1 MPSQA
6 LQEIHAAPQAVRAML
21 ANNRSKLETLAAR
34 LSGLQPKA
42 MVTIARGSSDHAA
55 LFFKYICEIKLGIPV
70 ASLGP
75 SLATL
80 YHAPLKMSGLAS
92 LAISQSG
99 QSPDLIALQKAVRQA
114 GGLTIAATNNGDSPL
129 ARDSEL
135 PLDLSAG
142 PELSVAATK
151 SFIASAA
158 LVAALVAHWAK
169 DAELLAALEAL
180 PDQVGKALSCDWSAA
195 IAGLAQA
202 RSLFVIG
209 RGPGLAMAGEA
220 ALKLKEMCGLHA
232 EAYSAAELRH
242 GPVTLAGPDFP
253 VLVFDGGHADPSPAE
268 IAGRLASE
276 GVTVFL
282 AGGEAK
288 GVINLPAARTH
299 HPITDYIALIASFYV
314 FAEAL
319 SRRRGFDPDRPK
331 GLNKVT
337 QTVSPP

>member
-21 ANNRSKLETLAAR
+21 ANNRARFVALAAR
-34 LSGLQPKA
+34 LTGLQPKA

-80 YHAPLKMSGLAS
+80 YHAPLQMAGLAS

-114 GGLTIAATNNGDSPL
+114 GGLTIAATNKGDSPL
-129 ARDSEL
+129 ARDSEI
-135 PLDLSAG
+135 PLDLAAG

-158 LVAALVAHWAK
+158 LGAAIVAHWSK
-169 DAELLAALEAL
+169 DAKLAAALESL
-180 PDQVGKALSCDWSAA
+180 PDQIATALACDWSAA
-195 IAGLAQA
+195 ISGLAQA

-242 GPVTLAGPDFP
+242 GPVTLAGSDFP
-253 VLVFDGGHADPSPAE
+253 VLVLNGGDADPSPRE
-268 IAGRLASE
+268 IAARLAQD
-276 GVTVFL
+276 GVPVFL
-282 AGGEAK
+282 AGGEAQ
-288 GVINLPAARTH
+288 GAITLPAVRTN
-299 HPITDYIALIASFYV
+299 HPITDYIALIACFYV
-314 FAEAL
+314 FAEAF

-331 GLNKVT
+331 GLEKVT
-337 QTVSPP
+337 QTV

>member
-1 MPSQA
+1 
-6 LQEIHAAPQAVRAML
+6 ML
-21 ANNRSKLETLAAR
+21 ANNRTKFEALAAR
-34 LSGLQPKA
+34 LSDLQPKA
-42 MVTIARGSSDHAA
+42 IVTIARGSSDHAA

-80 YHAPLKMSGLAS
+80 YHAPLQMAGLAS

-114 GGLTIAATNNGDSPL
+114 GSLAIAATNNSDSPL
-129 ARDSEL
+129 SRESEV

-142 PELSVAATK
+142 AELSVAATK

-158 LVAALVAHWAK
+158 LAAALVAHWAK
-169 DAELLAALEAL
+169 DAKLLAALDDL
-180 PDQVGKALSCDWSAA
+180 PDFVDKALSCDWSAA
-195 IAGLAQA
+195 VARLAEA

-220 ALKLKEMCGLHA
+220 ALKMKEMSGLHA

-253 VLVFDGGHADPSPAE
+253 VLVLNGGDSDPSPAE
-268 IAGRLASE
+268 IAGRLASD

-282 AGGEAK
+282 AGGNAK
-288 GVINLPAARTH
+288 GVTTLPAVRTH

-331 GLNKVT
+331 GLAKVT
-337 QTVSPP
+337 QTV

>member
-6 LQEIHAAPQAVRAML
+6 LQEIHGAPQAVRAML
-21 ANNRSKLETLAAR
+21 ANNRTKFEALAVR
-34 LSGLQPKA
+34 LTDLQPKA

-55 LFFKYICEIKLGIPV
+55 LFFKYSCEIKLGIPV

-80 YHAPLKMSGLAS
+80 YHAPLRMAGLAS
-92 LAISQSG
+92 LAVSQSG

-114 GGLTIAATNNGDSPL
+114 GGLAIAATNDSDSPL
-129 ARDSEL
+129 SRESEV

-158 LVAALVAHWAK
+158 LGAALVAHWAK
-169 DAELLAALEAL
+169 DAKLLAALESL
-180 PDQVGKALSCDWSAA
+180 PDGVSKALSCDWSAA

-202 RSLFVIG
+202 RSLYVIG

-253 VLVFDGGHADPSPAE
+253 VLVLNGGDADPSPAA

-288 GVINLPAARTH
+288 GVISLPVARTY
-299 HPITDYIALIASFYV
+299 HPITDYITLIASFYV
-314 FAEAL
+314 FAEAF
-319 SRRRGFDPDRPK
+319 SRHRGFDPDRPK
-331 GLNKVT
+331 RLAKVT
-337 QTVSPP
+337 QTV

>member
-1 MPSQA
+1 
-6 LQEIHAAPQAVRAML
+6 
-21 ANNRSKLETLAAR
+21 
-34 LSGLQPKA
+34 LQPKA
-42 MVTIARGSSDHAA
+42 IVTIARGSSDHAA

-80 YHAPLKMSGLAS
+80 YHAPLQMAGLAS

-114 GGLTIAATNNGDSPL
+114 GGLTIAATNNSGSPL
-129 ARDSEL
+129 ARDSEV

-151 SFIASAA
+151 SFVASAA
-158 LVAALVAHWAK
+158 LVAALVAYWAK
-169 DAELLAALEAL
+169 DAELLAALEDL
-180 PDQVGKALSCDWSAA
+180 PDRLGKALACDWNAA

-202 RSLFVIG
+202 SSLFVIG
-209 RGPGLAMAGEA
+209 RGPGLAMAAEA
-220 ALKLKEMCGLHA
+220 ALKMKEMCGLHA

-242 GPVTLAGPDFP
+242 GPVTLTGPEFP
-253 VLVFDGGHADPSPAE
+253 VLVFDGGNADPSPAE
-268 IAGRLASE
+268 IAGRLVSE

-282 AGGEAK
+282 AGSEAK
-288 GVINLPAARTH
+288 GVISLPAARTH
-299 HPITDYIALIASFYV
+299 HPITDYIALMASFYV
-314 FAEAL
+314 FAESL

-331 GLNKVT
+331 RLKKVT
-337 QTVSPP
+337 QTV